1 MLQSVGQNVSAD
13 GWFVSGSIRPC
24 LGKIVRILS
33 LVLAASVLGACAHPP
48 VPVAAQSIGTSEQP
62 SAAVAQCIAR
72 KWADRSQQPVVSQTM
87 LANNQAVDVYL
98 PGQPPPDGMAATV
111 RPSWSPT
118 NRTWVGYRAGASA
131 GADATGDISAC
142 L

>member
-1 MLQSVGQNVSAD
+1 MKYLPLIAATA
-13 GWFVSGSIRPC
+13 ITAT
-24 LGKIVRILS
+24 
-33 LVLAASVLGACAHPP
+33 LAACATPN
-48 VPVAAQSIGTSEQP
+48 VPQGTQSIGTSQQAP
-62 SAAVAQCIAR
+62 AAVAQCIAR

>member
-1 MLQSVGQNVSAD
+1 MMGAQSV
-13 GWFVSGSIRPC
+13 
-24 LGKIVRILS
+24 
-33 LVLAASVLGACAHPP
+33 
-48 VPVAAQSIGTSEQP
+48 GTSEQP

-87 LANNQAVDVYL
+87 LANNQAVDVYV
-98 PGQPPPDGMAATV
+98 PGQPPPDGTAATV

-118 NRTWVGYRAGASA
+118 TRTWVGYRDGGNAGT
-131 GADATGDISAC
+131 DATGDINAC